1 MLVLP
6 LCRKDC
12 PDKIPTNLSI
22 KLGEGADGEVF
33 ALQGEDDK
41 VIKLSALFNYWD
53 NNLLLDF
60 SRIESVVK
68 YIQSEQLPVYS
79 KVYSFTKLAESQR
92 EIWGGKQQDYILYS
106 YVMEKCFPLSEDEK
120 KVFHSIV
127 SHEDLGIEK
136 NFSEPAVK
144 KMLNGMS
151 RGLDFDAERVI
162 FFYRN
167 FRKSPIHHMDL
178 HVRNIMKDGLG
189 NFKLIDFDRSVLEI

>member
-6 LCRKDC
+6 LCQKDC
-12 PDKIPTNLSI
+12 PDKIPPNLST

-33 ALQGEDDK
+33 ALHGEDNK
-41 VIKLSALFNYWD
+41 VIKLSALFDYWD
-53 NNLLLDF
+53 TNLAQEY

-68 YIQSEQLPVYS
+68 YIQSVPLPVYS
-79 KVYSFTKLAESQR
+79 KVFSFEKLIESQR
-92 EIWGGKQQDYILYS
+92 EIWGGKQQNYILYS
-106 YVMEKCFPLSEDEK
+106 YVMEKCFSLSEDEK

-136 NFSEPAVK
+136 NYSEPQIK

-151 RGLDFDAERVI
+151 LGLDFDAERVI

-167 FRKSPIHHMDL
+167 FRKSPVRHLDL
-178 HVRNIMKDGLG
+178 HVRNIMKDGSG
-189 NFKLIDFDRSVLEI
+189 NFKLIDFDRTTLEF